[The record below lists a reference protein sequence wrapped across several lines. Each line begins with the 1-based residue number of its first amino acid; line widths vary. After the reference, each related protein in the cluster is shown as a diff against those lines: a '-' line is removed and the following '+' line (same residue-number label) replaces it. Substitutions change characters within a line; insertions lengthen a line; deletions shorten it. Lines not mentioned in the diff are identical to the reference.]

1 MILFYLFVFFAAV
14 CLDTPYNAAEEE
26 EEEVFATLYLRS
38 FSSAFTECECRTMRG
53 ASGRSAAEQLCVG
66 REGSW

>member
-1 MILFYLFVFFAAV
+1 M
-14 CLDTPYNAAEEE
+14 CLGTPYNAA

-53 ASGRSAAEQLCVG
+53 ASGRSAAEQLCAG
-66 REGSW
+66 REGSWQGWDEGGSSSLW